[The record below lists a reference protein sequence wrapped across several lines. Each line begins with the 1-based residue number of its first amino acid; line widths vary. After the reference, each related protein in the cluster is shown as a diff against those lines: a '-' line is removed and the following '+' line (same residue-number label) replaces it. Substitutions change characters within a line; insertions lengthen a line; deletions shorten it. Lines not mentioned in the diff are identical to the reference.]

1 VGACVY
7 SAINSATVQKCT
19 AGDTGWTL
27 CVRSGAARL
36 DARGNWWRLEG
47 QPSGSLRT
55 PLEKNYAFM
64 SLMMY
69 RASVF
74 FAFMSLR
81 LPPAVPASTAAAR
94 LPLRAGTGLYVAVWT
109 GQLVRADR
117 VHCSTSRPGIA
128 HTCRS
133 RRRTP
138 APCGCLEHPSHV
150 SMPIL

>member
-1 VGACVY
+1 LQWGGAWLWVHVC
-7 SAINSATVQKCT
+7 TVQQCT

-27 CVRSGAARL
+27 CVHSGAARL
-36 DARGNWWRLEG
+36 DAREPVER